1 MNILPDMLAVEPPSP
16 SPLAPLAP
24 LGPPAPLDTH
34 LDHLLAP
41 SSPPDPLGP
50 LPLAGAE
57 AGRRSTSVSIHA
69 RDGRTRTVR
78 YLLFLI
84 SHSHESNFH
93 AD

>member
-16 SPLAPLAP
+16 SPLAP
-24 LGPPAPLDTH
+24 PAPLDAH

-41 SSPPDPLGP
+41 SSPPDPPDHLGP
-50 LPLAGAE
+50 LPLVG

-69 RDGRTRTVR
+69 RDGRTRTAR
-78 YLLFLI
+78 YVLFLI
-84 SHSHESNFH
+84 SHSHESNFC

>member
-1 MNILPDMLAVEPPSP
+1 MNILPDMLAVEPLSP

-24 LGPPAPLDTH
+24 PAPP
-34 LDHLLAP
+34 DH
-41 SSPPDPLGP
+41 LGP
-50 LPLAGAE
+50 LPLAEAE

-69 RDGRTRTVR
+69 RDGHTRTVR